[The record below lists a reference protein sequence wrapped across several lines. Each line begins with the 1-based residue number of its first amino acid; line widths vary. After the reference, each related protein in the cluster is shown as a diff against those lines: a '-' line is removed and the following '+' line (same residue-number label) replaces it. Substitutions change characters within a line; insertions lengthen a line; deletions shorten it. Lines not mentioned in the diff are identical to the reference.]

1 LREIDIQAADLP
13 WPAQDVWEVRKGS
26 SEAPI
31 PRWKRTESMTA
42 GRTVSEA
49 QLLGQSDV
57 LDNTRSWCMIA
68 DELFCLTADRQVT
81 LVSRLDRSKFSFQP
95 FYQTRLSQ
103 PVLGPSP
110 ISSQLVLAIATC
122 LPSNTDGSEPRS
134 ISSAAAAQLGSRN
147 HFGQQKLPLF
157 AIIAAFPWTRLCG
170 GEDRRCFRLKKHKL
184 AEGWGSRVGNCQLDF
199 SGFQRT
205 WATRVTGFWQM
216 TKTELQISCCQ
227 GRKRRGFGG
236 KEIVKALPRKAEAF
250 GIELLASDSTIDSSI
265 AKNG

>member
-1 LREIDIQAADLP
+1 
-13 WPAQDVWEVRKGS
+13 
-26 SEAPI
+26 
-31 PRWKRTESMTA
+31 
-42 GRTVSEA
+42 
-49 QLLGQSDV
+49 
-57 LDNTRSWCMIA
+57 MIA

-103 PVLGPSP
+103 PVLVDTCDGATLAIVSERGEVELIDAGTGAEAGRHDEAAGPLACAAGNGLVFGPSP